1 MSSSHPAC
9 QGSQPMS
16 QDRWSTYVAY
26 RLACVRA
33 RIQETERLMR
43 PPAPEELLCLQKAM
57 QRLREQEAY
66 LVAMLGVAPPPGVC
80 DPALNGGAP
89 SCPGHQVLPD
99 SRLLPSALP
108 HVTTA

>member
-1 MSSSHPAC
+1 MPE
-9 QGSQPMS
+9 
-16 QDRWSTYVAY
+16 DRWSTYVGY

-43 PPAPEELLCLQKAM
+43 PPTPEELLCLQKTM

-80 DPALNGGAP
+80 DPALNGDAP
-89 SCPGHQVLPD
+89 VMP
-99 SRLLPSALP
+99 RPSGLAR
-108 HVTTA
+108 